1 MPRQIHEG
9 PEAEIMSRLPED
21 IEARLNDAAPGGI
34 EFSSATDT
42 HGVTVAWA
50 GLANRDELLGVAD
63 LLHGMGARLSIITAS
78 QPPVPPEEEQEEE
91 ESEGEEGQGSEN
103 VAESGPASP
112 PTTFGGTPLDGTSYE
127 IAYHFDVGGDTL
139 TLLVYVPAGG
149 SVASLTPLFRTAD
162 WNERELMELYA
173 IAVRDHPDPR
183 RLFIDDSIDPAVF
196 ERLIP
201 FSTLVNAASTD
212 SLWKKIMNAKAGG
225 P

>member
-1 MPRQIHEG
+1 
-9 PEAEIMSRLPED
+9 MSRLPED
-21 IEARLNDAAPGGI
+21 IESRLRAAAPSGV
-34 EFSSATDT
+34 EYATRTDP

-50 GLANRDELLGVAD
+50 GLANRDELVSVAE
-63 LLHGMGARLSIITAS
+63 LLRMLGARLSIITAS
-78 QPPVPPEEEQEEE
+78 QPPAPPEDEPADG
-91 ESEGEEGQGSEN
+91 EGDEAQDGGEAAGTEPT
-103 VAESGPASP
+103 AP

-127 IAYHFDVGGDTL
+127 IAYHFDLGGDTL

-183 RLFIDDSIDPAVF
+183 RLFIDPSIDAAVL

-212 SLWKKIMNAKAGG
+212 SLWKKIMSAKAGG